1 MPDEKCLDQ
10 KISESKSQFH
20 RLSEQIVKYQ
30 KSHDLETRPEEKLRL
45 KSLIQEREEE
55 RGETETRLQALNAE
69 CAALQQQQRRE
80 SMEAEAHRLERNKAF
95 QDALEQW
102 QQILDANPDDSL
114 APTQIQRLE
123 KRLEQAKSLTDLS
136 RRITRRLKE
145 IGPVFNDIVVR
156 LRQMQESNETDDMLL
171 GYIDNFLEGTIPA
184 DDFMDAWKACAAA
197 PSERTG
203 RDYRALA
210 DRVKRGEIV
219 LFLGSDIPAQL
230 DVNAP
235 APETIAPDL
244 AAKAQYQGYAKSLPM
259 IAEYYQMHPDY
270 GRLHL
275 IREFTGLIDQAHADI
290 SLYTLLAKIDQPLV
304 LISTNY
310 DQLLEICLQKQQKKY
325 AVVSSIIDGNYRHT
339 IGTVI
344 VRCSD
349 KPDPECLSLE
359 QDLSSLELLKN
370 NYSIIYKIRGF
381 CEQQPLDNPLQNSIL
396 TLAEENYFTFAR
408 HMDKLIPNYL
418 INEINNRGLFFLGH
432 KPRQWE
438 DRLLV
443 NAILDKRRQ
452 ATRPYFV
459 SEEDDEFVRAY
470 WEHRGVLQYN
480 TSLKDFVRGMKEF
493 MP

>member
-1 MPDEKCLDQ
+1 MPEEQSLEQQMREC
-10 KISESKSQFH
+10 KSRFT
-20 RLSEQIVKYQ
+20 RLSEQIGKLQ
-30 KSHDLETRPEEKLRL
+30 KSRDEETRAEEKIRLDSLIEEKDAERRQAETELQEL
-45 KSLIQEREEE
+45 KSRCDS
-55 RGETETRLQALNAE
+55 LQW
-69 CAALQQQQRRE
+69 QQRRA
-80 SMEAEAHRLERNKAF
+80 SMESEAHRLERNKAF
-95 QDALEQW
+95 QNALEQW
-102 QQILDANPDDSL
+102 LQILDENPADSL
-114 APTQIQRLE
+114 APGQIQRLK
-123 KRLEQAKSLTDLS
+123 KRLEQAKLLDDLS
-136 RRITRRLKE
+136 QCITRRWAEVSPIAK
-145 IGPVFNDIVVR
+145 DIVVR
-156 LRQMQESNETDDMLL
+156 LRQMRESNEMDHMLL
-171 GYIDNFLEGTIPA
+171 GIIASFLEGKITA
-184 DDFMDAWKACAAA
+184 HDFVDVWKACAAA
-197 PSERTG
+197 PAERNG

-210 DRVKRGEIV
+210 DRIKRGEIV

-230 DVNAP
+230 DVGVP
-235 APETIAPDL
+235 APDTIAPAL

-275 IREFTGLIDQAHADI
+275 IREFNGLIDQACAEI

-310 DQLLEICLQKQQKKY
+310 DQLLETCLQQQQKKY
-325 AVVSSIIDGNYRHT
+325 AVVSSIIDANAGYI

-344 VRCSD
+344 VRWSD
-349 KPDPECLSLE
+349 KPDPQCLSLE
-359 QDLSSLELLKN
+359 QDLSSLDLLKN

-381 CEQQPLDNPLQNSIL
+381 CEQYPLDNPLQHSIL

-418 INEINNRGLFFLGH
+418 ITEINNRSLFFLGH
-432 KPRQWE
+432 KPRQWV

-452 ATRPYFV
+452 TMRPYV
-459 SEEDDEFVRAY
+459 VTEEDDEFVRAY
-470 WEHRGVLQYN
+470 WEHRGVLPYN